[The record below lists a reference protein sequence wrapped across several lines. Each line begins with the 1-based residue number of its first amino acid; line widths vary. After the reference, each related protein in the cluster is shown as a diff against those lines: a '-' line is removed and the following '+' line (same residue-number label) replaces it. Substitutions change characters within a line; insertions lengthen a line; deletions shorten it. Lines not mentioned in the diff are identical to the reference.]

1 MPAALDEYDEMGPS
15 VEELSNRAATEGV
28 VRGLMEV
35 EPLLN
40 ACCPAGHGIVTVS
53 TGDPSEIEPIR
64 DATCEDVAS
73 ENGVRE
79 VRKALDAPATTD
91 VVAGAVRARA
101 INPGSHRPPA
111 CSAVAA
117 TVVAGKQLAFERAA
131 VALSTLSLGGH
142 AGRPVDAV
150 ERRRVRSEGRIEQLE
165 RMRIYEGAATA
176 GLPPSTPTEVGPLKA
191 SSRVR
196 WDEEREHRAPVRTQR
211 LHARSAVA
219 VAPAEAAAF
228 CVPCADAIASHEPDV
243 EHSEVVETVHLGM
256 SRALS
261 VLVLFS
267 GRRRPGDLP
276 SALRSRGHDVTT
288 FELLDADDQDLS
300 VAATQAA
307 VVSRVVGGEFDF
319 VFLAPPC
326 SSFSI
331 AIEDVLRTVSEPEG
345 VSTLSDGWRSYVQRH
360 NELAWFAARVCYAA
374 EVAGVAW
381 AIENPAARDDGVA
394 RWDEFADRGSIWHL
408 KSTIDLARDSDASR
422 ITFAQC
428 QFSAPWQK
436 YTSLLVSSSAVRP
449 FRKRFAAAV
458 CRCAK
463 HDLQAKGNDVITGE
477 SLTARSA
484 AYPPLMCEALADA
497 AAEAA
502 VASAIGR
509 RAKLSDPVEVAQGL
523 VMGSADPHLLCHDD
537 DKVPKVRR
545 APSHLLDRGARAC
558 LL

>member
-15 VEELSNRAATEGV
+15 VEELSNRATTEGV

-35 EPLLN
+35 EPLSN

-79 VRKALDAPATTD
+79 VRKALGVPATTD

-117 TVVAGKQLAFERAA
+117 TVVTGKQLAFERAA

-165 RMRIYEGAATA
+165 RMRIYEGAAMA
-176 GLPPSTPTEVGPLKA
+176 GLPPSTPTEAGPLKA

-243 EHSEVVETVHLGM
+243 EHTNVKTRNSNSKLETRNSVHLGM
-256 SRALS
+256 SRAL
-261 VLVLFS
+261 
-267 GRRRPGDLP
+267 
-276 SALRSRGHDVTT
+276 
-288 FELLDADDQDLS
+288 
-300 VAATQAA
+300 
-307 VVSRVVGGEFDF
+307 
-319 VFLAPPC
+319 
-326 SSFSI
+326 
-331 AIEDVLRTVSEPEG
+331 
-345 VSTLSDGWRSYVQRH
+345 
-360 NELAWFAARVCYAA
+360 
-374 EVAGVAW
+374 
-381 AIENPAARDDGVA
+381 
-394 RWDEFADRGSIWHL
+394 
-408 KSTIDLARDSDASR
+408 
-422 ITFAQC
+422 
-428 QFSAPWQK
+428 
-436 YTSLLVSSSAVRP
+436 
-449 FRKRFAAAV
+449 
-458 CRCAK
+458 
-463 HDLQAKGNDVITGE
+463 
-477 SLTARSA
+477 
-484 AYPPLMCEALADA
+484 
-497 AAEAA
+497 
-502 VASAIGR
+502 
-509 RAKLSDPVEVAQGL
+509 
-523 VMGSADPHLLCHDD
+523 
-537 DKVPKVRR
+537 
-545 APSHLLDRGARAC
+545 
-558 LL
+558 